1 VKILV
6 VKPSSLGDIIHA
18 LPTVRILRHAFSQ
31 ADIAWLVNDG
41 FAPLLEGCPVINRI
55 IPFAR
60 RRYATLDGCV
70 ELGHFVKSLRRERFD
85 WVIDLQGL
93 LRSSLITLFSGARR
107 RTGLS
112 DAREGA
118 TSFYNDLVKIPPLH
132 LHAVDRYL
140 MLPRQLGLEVDRVEF
155 PLAPDPRGPKAAR
168 ESLILINPGARWLTK
183 RWPAPRFSELV
194 ACLAAR
200 WPDHRI
206 AIIGSAD
213 ERLGCEAI
221 AKAAHAPV
229 EVLAG
234 RTTLPQLMDLMRR
247 ARLLVSNDSGPMH
260 LAVAVGTPVVG
271 IFGPTNPRLTG
282 PYPASVHAVLY
293 AAKPCSPCLKG
304 VCKPPVKE
312 MECMT
317 AIGVTE
323 VVNATDR
330 LMRKL

>member
-1 VKILV
+1 MKILV

-18 LPTVRILRHAFSQ
+18 LPTVRVLRRAYPQ
-31 ADIAWLVNDG
+31 ADIAWLVNDS
-41 FAPLLEGCPVINRI
+41 FASVLDGSPVINRV

-60 RRYATLDGCV
+60 RRYASVDGWTDFGRF
-70 ELGHFVKSLRRERFD
+70 LKKLYRERFD

-93 LRSSLITLFSGARR
+93 LRSGIITLATGARR

-112 DAREGA
+112 DGREGA
-118 TSFYNDLVKIPPLH
+118 TNFYNEHIKVPRSH

-140 MLPRQLGLEVDRVEF
+140 LLPRQLGLEVDRVEF
-155 PLAPDPRGPKAAR
+155 PLAPDPRGPKAGR

-183 RWPAPRFSELV
+183 RWPAPRFSELI

-206 AIIGSAD
+206 AIIGSSD
-213 ERLGCEAI
+213 ERLGAEAI
-221 AKAAHAPV
+221 ARAAHANI

-247 ARLLVSNDSGPMH
+247 ARLVVSNDSGPMH

-271 IFGPTNPRLTG
+271 IMGPTNPRLTG
-282 PYPASVHAVLY
+282 PYPSSAHVVLY

-304 VCKPPVKE
+304 QCKPPKT
-312 MECMT
+312 MDCMT
-317 AIGVTE
+317 TIGVSE
-323 VVNATDR
+323 VIKAVDR
-330 LMRKL
+330 LMRKS

>member
-1 VKILV
+1 MKILV

-18 LPTVRILRHAFSQ
+18 LPTVRVLRRAYPQ
-31 ADIAWLVNDG
+31 ADIAWLVNDN
-41 FAPLLEGCPVINRI
+41 FAAVLDGSPVINRL

-60 RRYATLDGCV
+60 RRYAKLDGWKDFT
-70 ELGHFVKSLRRERFD
+70 HFLRTLRRERFD

-93 LRSSLITLFSGARR
+93 LRSSLMTLASGARR

-112 DAREGA
+112 DAREGS
-118 TSFYNDLVKIPPLH
+118 TSFYNELIKVPAQH

-140 MLPRQLGLEVDRVEF
+140 LLARQLGLDVDRVEF
-155 PLAPDPRGPKAAR
+155 PLAPDPRGPKAER

-206 AIIGSAD
+206 AIIGSSD
-213 ERLGCEAI
+213 ERLAAEAI
-221 AKAAHAPV
+221 ARGSHTNA

-260 LAVAVGTPVVG
+260 LGVAVGTPVVG
-271 IFGPTNPRLTG
+271 IMGPTNPRLTG
-282 PYPASVHAVLY
+282 PYPASHHIVLY
-293 AAKPCSPCLKG
+293 AAKPCAPCLKG
-304 VCKPPVKE
+304 ECKPPRD

-317 AIGVTE
+317 AITVSDVVT
-323 VVNATDR
+323 ATDR
-330 LMRKL
+330 LMRKP

>member
-1 VKILV
+1 MKILV

-18 LPTVRILRHAFSQ
+18 LPTVRILRRAFPQ
-31 ADIAWLVNDG
+31 ADIAWLVNDN
-41 FAPLLEGCPVINRI
+41 FAPILNGCPVINRI

-60 RRYATLDGCV
+60 RRYATLDGWM
-70 ELGHFVKSLRRERFD
+70 EFVHLIAALHRERFD
-85 WVIDLQGL
+85 WVVDLQGL
-93 LRSSLITLFSGARR
+93 LRSGLIALATGARR

-112 DAREGA
+112 DGREGS
-118 TSFYNDLVKIPPLH
+118 TSFYNELVKLPPLH

-140 MLPRQLGLEVDRVEF
+140 MLPRQLGMEVDRVEF

-168 ESLILINPGARWLTK
+168 ESLILINPGARWHTK
-183 RWPAPRFSELV
+183 RWPAARFSELI

-213 ERLGCEAI
+213 ERLVAEAI
-221 AKAAHAPV
+221 AKAAHAHV

-234 RTTLPQLMDLMRR
+234 RTTLPQLVDLMRR

-260 LAVAVGTPVVG
+260 LAVAVGTPVVA
-271 IFGPTNPRLTG
+271 IMGPTNPRLTG
-282 PYPASVHAVLY
+282 PYPASTHIVLY
-293 AAKPCSPCLKG
+293 ATMPCSPCLKG
-304 VCKPPVKE
+304 KCKPTKE

-323 VVNATDR
+323 VVNAADH
-330 LMRKL
+330 LMRKS